1 MHIKCTKLLNL
12 FLFRLVFSQF
22 LSSIALMERM
32 LRYFTQSS
40 GWFVDGHRALMMA
53 DGEKWGWHKGVDYSV
68 IDGSVSIVL
77 RDQIQKD
84 FNDPL
89 NLRLNYKYNLIKY

>member
-1 MHIKCTKLLNL
+1 M
-12 FLFRLVFSQF
+12 
-22 LSSIALMERM
+22 SSIALMERM
-32 LRYFTQSS
+32 LGYFTQSS

-53 DGEKWGWHKGVDYSV
+53 DGEKWGWHKGLDYSV